1 MSRVLHL
8 EALESHY
15 RLNANRI
22 KDLLQPP
29 NPDGLVVRLL
39 IPADHLLADAKPFRQ
54 FGLRDPLRKCVS
66 S

>member
-1 MSRVLHL
+1 MSCVLHL

-29 NPDGLVVRLL
+29 NPDGLVGRLL
-39 IPADHLLADAKPFRQ
+39 VWQQRRREVEAIVARLVSRIPA
-54 FGLRDPLRKCVS
+54 
-66 S
+66 